1 MLRQPQSR
9 ARNLTRRAPSRLGG
23 ASPSPMPRRLAPSR
37 TPRQPKLDTSGR
49 KLDTSGRKL
58 DTFPPELNT
67 SATKPT
73 TCSPSPQPRRP
84 PGSPLTLVIIWC
96 TLGPSSPTRPAVP
109 LATCPP
115 LLCTPSPRMPLA
127 TTLRRPAPVTPPP
140 TRRSRSDG
148 NPSPPCPWCPS
159 PHSFAGS
166 LENPPQT
173 VSRQPGPLRG
183 PGWRETVPPFTPT
196 SAARPAGTAQRT
208 PICSRTV
215 VGEPKVLTHG

>member
-1 MLRQPQSR
+1 
-9 ARNLTRRAPSRLGG
+9 
-23 ASPSPMPRRLAPSR
+23 MPRRLAPSR
-37 TPRQPKLDTSGR
+37 TSRQPKLDTSGR
-49 KLDTSGRKL
+49 KPDTSGRKLNTSARKLDTFGRKL

-67 SATKPT
+67 SATKLN

-84 PGSPLTLVIIWC
+84 PGSPLTLVSISC

-115 LLCTPSPRMPLA
+115 LRCTPRTPSPRMPLA
-127 TTLRRPAPVTPPP
+127 ITLRRPAPVTPPP

-196 SAARPAGTAQRT
+196 SAAGPAGAAQRT